1 MKKGKANPS
10 ERQKNQLI
18 PRASEEPT
26 EWYVRW
32 IKYLGLLLLIGGVA
46 WAVALFSSVA
56 PPFRWLVGL
65 WPAEMVRA
73 DALFESSHFGHAFLG
88 PIELATLGTIVLSFV
103 HVFHQ
108 LRVQRHME
116 RTRFQPVVTCVAILT
131 F

>member
-73 DALFESSHFGHAFLG
+73 DALFESSHFCRSFMYSTNCACKGTWK
-88 PIELATLGTIVLSFV
+88 ELAFN
-103 HVFHQ
+103 
-108 LRVQRHME
+108 RW
-116 RTRFQPVVTCVAILT
+116 
-131 F
+131 